1 MELWR
6 ALRLDL
12 APASPHVVSFVG
24 GGGKST
30 ALFRLARE
38 LVVQGSR
45 VIVTTTTHL
54 GVAQTRGQAGL
65 LCLAENGT
73 LPTDGMAAQLVAHGQ
88 CLLVGTQMGEKWR
101 GLTAGQFQTLWEVAR
116 ALGVTAILVEA
127 DGSRGRPVKAPASHE
142 PVVPPMTTLLVPVAG
157 LDGVGAP
164 VDGPH
169 VHRPEQVRQL
179 LGLDAGVSARLAPAQ
194 LARLLVHPAGG
205 ARHKPPTARLLPLLN
220 KADDVC
226 RLVLGRLTAACL
238 LRLGQMSLV
247 TAVAREE
254 RTPVLE
260 RWAPWAAIVL
270 AAGEGRRMG
279 RPKQLVLVD
288 GEPMVARAVGT
299 ALAAGPSAVLVVTGA
314 HGEQVQAALAPWQ
327 AVAGTTLRLVPNPRW
342 AEGQASSMWAGL
354 LALDEAIQAALFLP
368 VDQPLLSPRLLRQM
382 YRRWQAGAPLV
393 TPLVNGQIRG
403 APALFDRALWPE
415 LLAIQGDMG
424 GREVLRRHQHQ
435 AAAIPVQPEE
445 LQDVD
450 TPEDLAR
457 LR

>member
-12 APASPHVVSFVG
+12 APETPHVVSFVG

-38 LVVQGSR
+38 LVAQGSR

-54 GVAQTRGQAGL
+54 GVAQTQGYAGL
-65 LCLAENGT
+65 LCLAEGEG
-73 LPTDGMAAQLVAHGQ
+73 PPADGIADRLVAHGQ
-88 CLLVGTQMGEKWR
+88 CLLVGPRVGAKWR
-101 GLTAGQFQTLWEVAR
+101 GLTAGQFQALWTVAR
-116 ALGVTAILVEA
+116 ALAVTAILVEA
-127 DGSRGRPVKAPASHE
+127 DGSRGLPVKAPASHE

-164 VDGPH
+164 VDGDH
-169 VHRPEQVRQL
+169 VHRPEQVRKL
-179 LGLDAGVSARLAPAQ
+179 LGLDAGMSARLTPAQ

-205 ARHKPPTARLLPLLN
+205 ARHRPPTARLLPLLN
-220 KADDVC
+220 KADDIC

-238 LRLGQMSLV
+238 LRLGQASLV
-247 TAVAREE
+247 AAVAQEE
-254 RTPVLE
+254 EPVLE

-279 RPKQLVLVD
+279 RPKQLVPVD

-299 ALAAGPSAVLVVTGA
+299 VLAAGPSAVLVVTGA
-314 HGEQVQAALAPWQ
+314 HGEQVQAALASWQ
-327 AVAGTTLRLVPNPRW
+327 AVAGTSLRLVPNPRW
-342 AEGQASSMWAGL
+342 AEGQASSMRAGL

-368 VDQPLLSPRLLRQM
+368 VDQPLLSSRLLRQM
-382 YRRWQAGAPLV
+382 YRCWQAGAPLV
-393 TPLVNGQIRG
+393 TPRVDGQIRG

-415 LLAIQGDMG
+415 LLAVQGDVG

-435 AAAIPVQPEE
+435 AATIPVQPEE